1 MTRPAAFLSYTRIDD
16 QHHGGLISEL
26 RKRLSDEVRIQ
37 TGTDFPIFQDREDIA
52 WGQNWQAR
60 IDDALDAVTLLLPGP
75 TAAGRRDGGT
85 AGGPTRVRVRSLR
98 RTWWTPTGGVTSL
111 ASVPRSPPPAPATAS
126 SCGPRSTR
134 SAW

>member
-1 MTRPAAFLSYTRIDD
+1 MRGSRHDEAAAFLSYTRIDD

-60 IDDALDAVTLLLPGP
+60 IDDALDAVTLLLPVVTP
-75 TAAGRRDGGT
+75 NFFHSPACRAEVERFLARERELGG
-85 AGGPTRVRVRSLR
+85 
-98 RTWWTPTGGVTSL
+98 
-111 ASVPRSPPPAPATAS
+111 AT
-126 SCGPRSTR
+126 
-134 SAW
+134 